1 GLGALENPVDVA
13 GPTPIALSL
22 VDAVGCKQAG
32 LDISAFGAD
41 GRQPRGERELRDLHT
56 LRKEQTVYRHDD
68 GLRPLLAESIESRSQ
83 LAAGSDLLGQHRYAA
98 GARGDIDALG
108 EERHRRAP
116 GIGQESDPAGAG
128 NDLQCHLHQLTGY
141 ALDALRHPGHVAAWP
156 RIARE
161 EIRDACIREREADD
175 RQRRRDAFER
185 DRAAGRVGHQDVWLQ
200 RDQFLRQRLELFD
213 VAVAMVD
220 IEVATLRVAQAAQAL
235 NAGEVHVLLRAP
247 GQE

>member
-1 GLGALENPVDVA
+1 M
-13 GPTPIALSL
+13 
-22 VDAVGCKQAG
+22 
-32 LDISAFGAD
+32 
-41 GRQPRGERELRDLHT
+41 
-56 LRKEQTVYRHDD
+56 
-68 GLRPLLAESIESRSQ
+68 SRAR
-83 LAAGSDLLGQHRYAA
+83 AAN
-98 GARGDIDALG
+98 
-108 EERHRRAP
+108 RRAP

-141 ALDALRHPGHVAAWP
+141 ALNALRHPGHVATRP

-220 IEVATLRVAQAAQAL
+220 IEVATLRVAQAAQAI
-235 NAGEVHVLLRAP
+235 NEGEVHVLLRTQCQECKAGAGVGRAGQRPRSRRAAEQDDEFAP
-247 GQE
+247 SYA